1 MISAGSLVRSRA
13 HRWDMPI
20 GGIYLVISDPY
31 NTLTFDKTLAPVVVD
46 ILFKGEPRMIDI
58 HNVEEIK

>member
-1 MISAGSLVRSRA
+1 MISAGSLVRTRA

-20 GGIYLVISDPY
+20 GGIYLVVTGPY
-31 NTLTFDKTLAPVVVD
+31 EPVSMTTPRVID

-58 HNVEEIK
+58 HNVEEVQ

>member
-1 MISAGSLVRSRA
+1 VISAGSLVRIRA

-20 GGIYLVISDPY
+20 GGIYLVVTGPY
-31 NTLTFDKTLAPVVVD
+31 EPVGMGPPRVID

-58 HNVEEIK
+58 HNVEEV